1 MKERERERYGEIERF
16 VTTRETKSEL
26 SLIYTYIQRES
37 FPFPFLFL
45 FLICFQLVIMVIFIK
60 HTQMCVGVE
69 EYTYVTSVSFFNDP
83 TRSCVLS
90 LLNYFFLLIM
100 QFGPMTLQ
108 FILIWYL
115 YYFLLFYKICFV
127 SYCFF
132 INVNVWANLRVLD

>member
-1 MKERERERYGEIERF
+1 
-16 VTTRETKSEL
+16 
-26 SLIYTYIQRES
+26 
-37 FPFPFLFL
+37 
-45 FLICFQLVIMVIFIK
+45 MVIFIK

-90 LLNYFFLLIM
+90 LLNFFFLLIM